1 MGGLAS
7 ENVRWAEAVEE
18 FKKQE
23 TKLPG
28 DVLLVTAFVSYFGYF
43 TKVSCLSNRQK
54 LPSITYLRV
63 VAADA
68 RSYLKK
74 FLNSLMRVPR
84 RDFYSNRKI

>member
-1 MGGLAS
+1 LTISLANRLVGGLAS

-43 TKVSCLSNRQK
+43 TKVSLKYPTIEPKFSINCFRGVWCFGK
-54 LPSITYLRV
+54 LYVASKIKLYL
-63 VAADA
+63 
-68 RSYLKK
+68 
-74 FLNSLMRVPR
+74 
-84 RDFYSNRKI
+84 

>member
-1 MGGLAS
+1 MANRLVGGLAS

-43 TKVSCLSNRQK
+43 TKVSLIETILLVGES
-54 LPSITYLRV
+54 
-63 VAADA
+63 
-68 RSYLKK
+68 K
-74 FLNSLMRVPR
+74 FLVDLIFR
-84 RDFYSNRKI
+84 RIVNIR

>member
-1 MGGLAS
+1 MTISLANRLVGGLAS

-43 TKVSCLSNRQK
+43 TKVSLKYQNRIKIFGELFSGGLVFGK
-54 LPSITYLRV
+54 LYVASKIKLYL
-63 VAADA
+63 
-68 RSYLKK
+68 
-74 FLNSLMRVPR
+74 
-84 RDFYSNRKI
+84 

>member
-1 MGGLAS
+1 LTISLANRLVGGLAS

-43 TKVSCLSNRQK
+43 TKVSLKYGSGV
-54 LPSITYLRV
+54 SE
-63 VAADA
+63 
-68 RSYLKK
+68 SY
-74 FLNSLMRVPR
+74 
-84 RDFYSNRKI
+84 II